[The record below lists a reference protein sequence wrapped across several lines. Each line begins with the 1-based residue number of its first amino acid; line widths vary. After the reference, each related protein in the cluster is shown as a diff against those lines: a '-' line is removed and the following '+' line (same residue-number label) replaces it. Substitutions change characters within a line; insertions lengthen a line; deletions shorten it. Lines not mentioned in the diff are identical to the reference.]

1 MTLLVFSAVINVLML
16 APSWY
21 MLQVYDRVLTSYD
34 DNTLLGLSLI
44 VAFLYALYALLER
57 YRGLILVGVS

>member
-1 MTLLVFSAVINVLML
+1 
-16 APSWY
+16 

-44 VAFLYALYALLER
+44 VVFIYF
-57 YRGLILVGVS
+57 ISVVSG